1 MWQSSKKAN
10 KEGCYNPDI
19 DEDCQLS
26 LWWCCQRQVHGLA
39 LGGSSQN
46 HAPSNLDG
54 VLRDLMLSSFLARS
68 SVRLAIPSCF
78 ASSMMSSA
86 FTGPALRR
94 SSRNSFASRLAVR
107 PSAPCMASL
116 AKARHQPL
124 DGAAGNREAF
134 SPQLPPDLPH
144 AVDAEVLREDP
155 LNLDLQF
162 RVPLPTGRTL
172 AGVDPLGDMRMVGRR
187 GDRQHLADRLDPIR
201 FPVIIAERDH
211 GLNPRSSFAW
221 AKYADAL
228 RRISFACRSS
238 RFSRS
243 KAFCFSALS
252 VGTPARLPLSTSAF
266 FTHSRSVCAV
276 QPILAE
282 TETIVAHR
290 DGCSCSRSRTSR
302 TARERISGE
311 NLLLVCLLMAPP
323 SQELEPP
330 INPGR
335 FKALRSSFLLSLRQ
349 NRRSVRSRRS
359 VRVPPPPFL

>member
-1 MWQSSKKAN
+1 M
-10 KEGCYNPDI
+10 ELPVDVI
-19 DEDCQLS
+19 
-26 LWWCCQRQVHGLA
+26 QRARHRLIADRRPHGLA
-39 LGGSSQN
+39 
-46 HAPSNLDG
+46 AD
-54 VLRDLMLSSFLARS
+54 R
-68 SVRLAIPSCF
+68 
-78 ASSMMSSA
+78 
-86 FTGPALRR
+86 ALQ
-94 SSRNSFASRLAVR
+94 AE
-107 PSAPCMASL
+107 
-116 AKARHQPL
+116 ARHQPL

-162 RVPLPTGRTL
+162 GVTLRTGRTL

-201 FPVIIAERDH
+201 FPMIIDERDH
-211 GLNPRSSFAW
+211 GFTRRSSSAW

-243 KAFCFSALS
+243 SAFSFSAIS

-266 FTHSRSVCAV
+266 FTQSRSVCGV
-276 QPILAE
+276 QPILAA
-282 TETIVAHR
+282 IDMIAVQR
-290 DGCSCSRSRTSR
+290 DGCSCSWSRTSR
-302 TARERISGE
+302 TARDRTSGE

-330 INPGR
+330 ANPGR
-335 FKALRSSFLLSLRQ
+335 FNAKEAAGHGVRAKRSKSGAVSFDLIE
-349 NRRSVRSRRS
+349 
-359 VRVPPPPFL
+359 